1 MALPQGYSPSGHALV
16 KILFSDPS
24 YNMVL
29 EIRNISPVG
38 RLGRGTVER
47 EFGYLQFFDVDLSG
61 LHFSER
67 ISGILLGELS
77 LQGFSEPLCVSRS
90 ERKVSQGLGKIE
102 VKA

>member
-1 MALPQGYSPSGHALV
+1 
-16 KILFSDPS
+16 
-24 YNMVL
+24 MVL

-90 ERKVSQGLGKIE
+90 ERVVSKGMGVVGLVLGYGMLI
-102 VKA
+102 VLGSSGFFG